1 MSSLEIIKKFM
12 GSGFI
17 KDRIAREIF
26 DRLPLWARF
35 RIYYGKAFLYW
46 SALLKESEYFGSEKL
61 EALQHE
67 LLKDILCSAEQNVPY
82 YRNLF
87 ADYGFNPAK
96 LQCLEDIKVLPYL
109 TKEIVRDNLNDFI
122 ATNIPKKEF
131 VTVTTS
137 GSSGIPLT
145 IYHTKESK
153 EIGSAFN
160 FHLLDRVGFT
170 PKSKT
175 VVFQWR
181 DIKMGNRGGLI
192 YLRYGNKLIL
202 SSNHNNLQN
211 EWMIRY
217 YEMIRRFRPE
227 FISGYVTGM
236 LSMAFFIKEQGFTP
250 LAGINAVF
258 AHSETMYPWQRRII
272 EESFGARAFPSYGMH
287 EGVVYGGGCEHSNH
301 YHMFPQKSIIEFIDG
316 EGNHHEIVG
325 TDLNNYAMPFIRYRT
340 MDIGIKK
347 DALCDL
353 CNRRYPLL
361 ESIEGRSYDFLVN
374 RRGKVI
380 PGIINVD
387 SKSFKNV
394 KQFQFYQEEPGI
406 VYLKIVRSKFYSDSD
421 TLLLE
426 NEMKKEFYFP
436 ELGIEIKLMFVDDI
450 KRSSSGKTLRTD
462 QRLRMNDYAFHV
474 NTILE

>member
-1 MSSLEIIKKFM
+1 MSTLEIINRFI
-12 GSGFI
+12 GSSSI
-17 KDRIAREIF
+17 KDRIAREVF
-26 DRLPLWARF
+26 DRLPLWARY

-46 SALLKESEYFGSEKL
+46 SALLKESEHFESEKL
-61 EALQHE
+61 EALQLQ
-67 LLKDILCSAEQNVPY
+67 LLKDILRNAAQNVPY
-82 YRNLF
+82 YRKLF
-87 ADYGFNPAK
+87 ADYGFNPTK
-96 LQCLEDIKVLPYL
+96 LQCVEDIRVLPYL
-109 TKEIVRDNLNDFI
+109 TKDIIKDNLHDFI
-122 ATNIPKKEF
+122 ATNIPNREF

-160 FHLLDRVGFT
+160 FHLLGRVGFT

-181 DIKMGNRGGLI
+181 DIKMGNRGGLR

-202 SSNHNNLQN
+202 SSNHNNLQS
-211 EWMIRY
+211 EWMIEY
-217 YEMIRRFRPE
+217 YEVIRRFRPE
-227 FISGYVTGM
+227 FISGYVTVM

-250 LAGINAVF
+250 LVGIKAVF
-258 AHSETMYPWQRRII
+258 AHSEAMYPWQRRII

-287 EGVVYGGGCEHSNH
+287 EGVAYGGGCEHSNH
-301 YHMFPQKSIIEFIDG
+301 YHMFPQRSIIEFIDRG
-316 EGNHHEIVG
+316 EDHQEIVG
-325 TDLNNYAMPFIRYRT
+325 TGLNNYAMPFIRYRT

-347 DALCDL
+347 DTLCDL

-374 RRGKVI
+374 KGGKLI
-380 PGIINVD
+380 PAIIDVS
-387 SKSFKNV
+387 SKSFRNV

-406 VYLKIVRSKFYSDSD
+406 VYLKIVRGKSYSDSD
-421 TLLLE
+421 TFLLE

-436 ELGIEIKLMFVDDI
+436 ELGIEIKLLFVDDI

-462 QRLRMNDYAFHV
+462 QRLQMNDYAFHV
-474 NTILE
+474 NTTL